1 MTGVNSQRKAKL
13 SIVGLMASASA
24 AVLGIGYLIDLFFAG
39 GSISKGIAEACRS
52 VISSCEGASSTL
64 FAWPPDARHIILAL
78 GIGALSFAVLK
89 AAGVVFFA
97 RRIRSLEG
105 RQCEPPE
112 RVRAAI
118 SALGASDL
126 TLSFVDSDVPIA
138 YTDGFF
144 KPSIHLSRGLVDALD
159 DAQLKGVLAH
169 EYAHVK
175 RRDNLAIFFALAV
188 RDFLFVFPLSHLLFG
203 IFMREK
209 EHAADDL
216 AVELTG
222 DPVGLAEAIVKVA
235 RLKSAERKLAP
246 AYATFFPNRALV
258 RERVTRLVGCDVP
271 RRAGTAKTITAT
283 VISLALLGAM
293 VGVATAQSQTAA
305 AAPGK
310 ECKSSQSCE
319 RQNSACCLR

>member
-1 MTGVNSQRKAKL
+1 MTGMNSERKAKL
-13 SIVGLMASASA
+13 SVVGLMASASA
-24 AVLGIGYLIDLFFAG
+24 AILGICYLIDLFFIG
-39 GSISKGIAEACRS
+39 GSISMGIAETCRS
-52 VISSCEGASSTL
+52 VISSCEGAASKL
-64 FAWPPDARHIILAL
+64 FTWSPDARHFMLAL

-89 AAGVVFFA
+89 AAGVLFFA
-97 RRIRSLEG
+97 RRIKSLEG

-118 SALGASDL
+118 SALGASEL
-126 TLSFVDSDVPIA
+126 TLRFIDSDVPIA

-144 KPSIHLSRGLVDALD
+144 KPSIHLSRGLASALD
-159 DAQLKGVLAH
+159 DAQLRGVLAH

-175 RRDNLAIFFALAV
+175 RRDNLAIFLALAV

-203 IFMREK
+203 VFMREK

-235 RLKSAERKLAP
+235 RLKSSGRKPAP
-246 AYATFFPNRALV
+246 AYASFFPNRALV

-271 RRAGTAKTITAT
+271 RRVGIAKVITAT
-283 VISLALLGAM
+283 VVSLALLGAM
-293 VGVATAQSQTAA
+293 VGIATAQSPTAA
-305 AAPGK
+305 ATGK